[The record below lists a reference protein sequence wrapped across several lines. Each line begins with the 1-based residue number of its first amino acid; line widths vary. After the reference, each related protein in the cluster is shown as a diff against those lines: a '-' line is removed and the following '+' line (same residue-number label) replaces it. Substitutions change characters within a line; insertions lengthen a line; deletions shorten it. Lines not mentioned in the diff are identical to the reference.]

1 MTWTLTT
8 ITVNGLIRPTALI
21 LQEWDGPAAAAAA
34 GASLSL
40 YGRSPG
46 PRDFY
51 NTILML
57 FTPQLRDLKI
67 LAAVYKT
74 IGCNELENIL
84 AWV

>member
-1 MTWTLTT
+1 M
-8 ITVNGLIRPTALI
+8 GLQLLLLLGRL
-21 LQEWDGPAAAAAA
+21 
-34 GASLSL
+34 SLSL

-67 LAAVYKT
+67 LAAVSKEIGFT
-74 IGCNELENIL
+74 ISL
-84 AWV
+84 

>member
-8 ITVNGLIRPTALI
+8 ITVNGLIRPTAKI
-21 LQEWDGPAAAAAA
+21 LQQWDGPAAAAAA
-34 GASLSL
+34 GASLSLSL

-67 LAAVYKT
+67 LAAVSKEIGFT
-74 IGCNELENIL
+74 ISL
-84 AWV
+84 

>member
-8 ITVNGLIRPTALI
+8 ITVNGLIRPTAKI
-21 LQEWDGPAAAAAA
+21 LQQWDGPAAAAAA

-67 LAAVYKT
+67 LAAVSKEIGFT
-74 IGCNELENIL
+74 ISLQ
-84 AWV
+84 